1 MNGGQQHSEK
11 SPQIVII
18 SPEENNQDN
27 HEDVDNM
34 HFVKS
39 DPEVS
44 GRLSVLSGES
54 AGSRSLMS
62 RLSGHSV
69 IYQRMYKYENMFLV
83 LVFVIIALAFLLVGI
98 CIGTVFLCQVC
109 HQKEE
114 ALENITTVED
124 FHQHVYSSN

>member
-54 AGSRSLMS
+54 AGSRSLMI
-62 RLSGHSV
+62 RV
-69 IYQRMYKYENMFLV
+69 RNMDKYENIFLV
-83 LVFVIIALAFLLVGI
+83 IVFVIIALVFLLVGI
-98 CIGTVFLCQVC
+98 CIGKLLLCQVF

-114 ALENITTVED
+114 A
-124 FHQHVYSSN
+124 